1 MKPKEMLKEWVIAY
15 AKAEVSLR
23 GGDIQIIQGQEGCD
37 LITKNPEKQECYVI
51 FPSLKDCVPILNQIG
66 EKDFFII
73 TFNTKENFS
82 TILELW
88 ANLVKFPRLCV
99 MFVNP
104 KAFGD
109 KKWAVFPHTHH
120 RITEKSALKK
130 GLLSLAQQ
138 VTEWKE

>member
-1 MKPKEMLKEWVIAY
+1 MKPKEILKEWVVAY
-15 AKAEVSLR
+15 AKTKVSLR
-23 GGDIQIIQGQEGCD
+23 GGDIQIIQDQEGCD
-37 LITKNPEKQECYVI
+37 LITKSQEKQECYVI
-51 FPSLKDCVPILNQIG
+51 FPSLKDCVPIINQIR
-66 EKDFFII
+66 EKDFFIV

-82 TILELW
+82 ILLELW

-104 KAFGD
+104 EAFAD
-109 KKWAVFPHTHH
+109 KKGVVFPHTHD